1 MNRLVIFAAL
11 LLIQIVTAATNPH
24 DAAHGVTILQ
34 PTSKGNAN
42 KGETVMA
49 ESSNGAPTECTSETC
64 DKHHSSGSSEA
75 SGSSSSGSGSSSSAS
90 GGKAMK
96 PVLVAHPH
104 DEQCGCEEQ
113 LEQECACRKAKF
125 VAPEIKLP
133 EAACGCLH
141 EEVCGCR
148 GGVHAH
154 REEGVCGCFTSRSA
168 LAVKQSPLSN
178 VKTLLN
184 PSFKNTFSTT
194 MDEMNSSKDAMNVV
208 RKKLAAV
215 FMKKFVVAR
224 RRNPYGFN
232 LKLRPNHVLVS
243 MIYYVIV
250 NALTSV
256 EIINISIFK
265 KPKGKHCNKPFLFV
279 LFLCLFLFLFG
290 FSICFFLFCRQS
302 RCW

>member
-154 REEGVCGCFTSRSA
+154 REEGVCGCLHLEVCPCRETIAPEQRENTVEPELQEHVFHHDGRDEFFQGRHERREEEA
-168 LAVKQSPLSN
+168 CGCLHEEVCGCKEKKPLW
-178 VKTLLN
+178 VQPEIKAEPCACEHDLLRDCEC
-184 PSFKNTFSTT
+184 SHF
-194 MDEMNSSKDAMNVV
+194 
-208 RKKLAAV
+208 
-215 FMKKFVVAR
+215 
-224 RRNPYGFN
+224 RRN
-232 LKLRPNHVLVS
+232 H
-243 MIYYVIV
+243 
-250 NALTSV
+250 
-256 EIINISIFK
+256 
-265 KPKGKHCNKPFLFV
+265 
-279 LFLCLFLFLFG
+279 
-290 FSICFFLFCRQS
+290 
-302 RCW
+302 